1 MAEAVERKNQ
11 GDNGEQ
17 EGVLDATKAVV
28 MLCDVIG
35 DNSSDED
42 LECINIKED
51 DQVRNIVVVS
61 VIR

>member
-17 EGVLDATKAVV
+17 EGVLDATKAVI

>member
-51 DQVRNIVVVS
+51 DQVRNIVVIS

>member
-17 EGVLDATKAVV
+17 EGILNVTKAVV
-28 MLCDVIG
+28 MLCDVVG

-51 DQVRNIVVVS
+51 DQVRNIVVIN
-61 VIR
+61 VIH

>member
-17 EGVLDATKAVV
+17 EGVLDATKAVI

-51 DQVRNIVVVS
+51 DQVRNIVVIN